1 MHHEHNYDCGFEESD
16 TMFLFVSEDDKK
28 IQLRKNRHWFDVE
41 GEMDFDISYS
51 IVVDGNV
58 FITFPKEVSRS
69 TAVEFA
75 SQHFGIDEESTEELQ
90 SMYAEMEAERNR
102 GA

>member
-1 MHHEHNYDCGFEESD
+1 MYHEQNYDCGFDEPD
-16 TMFLFVSEDDKK
+16 TTFLFLSEDNKK

-51 IVVDGNV
+51 ILVDENI

-69 TAVEFA
+69 TATAFA
-75 SQHFGIDEESTEELQ
+75 SQHFRIDKEGTEELQ
-90 SMYAEMEAERNR
+90 SMYAEMEAEQKR